1 VRVTRRATA
10 SGQVAPGVGV
20 GLFEAVAEEAD
31 DVEEPDS
38 EAAAPAEY
46 VVAEATQE
54 PEASD
59 EAPAAEDAENADPGT
74 EEE

>member
-1 VRVTRRATA
+1 MAAVLGAEDALV
-10 SGQVAPGVGV
+10 V
-20 GLFEAVAEEAD
+20 AVAEEAD
-31 DVEEPDS
+31 EVEEPDS
-38 EAAAPAEY
+38 EAAAPAED